1 MRSSLFLT
9 LALTACGLEVTD
21 EASAPV
27 ATAQDALNP
36 GASVAAMHASAAK
49 VAGRW
54 ARRFPLATTRSI
66 FVAVDVSGAS
76 PGGHV
81 VELTFVQPGGL
92 PWQVQTVS
100 FQATGSGGKH
110 AAPERVWVELPVVGT
125 WIEQYALTGRWTVEA
140 AVDHGRSSS
149 LTFILE

>member
-27 ATAQDALNP
+27 AAAQEALTP
-36 GASVAAMHASAAK
+36 GASVAAMHTSAAQ

-81 VELTFVQPGGL
+81 VELTFLQPGGM

-100 FQATGSGGKH
+100 FQAAGGGGKQ
-110 AAPERVWVELPVVGT
+110 AAERVWVELPVVGT

-140 AVDHGRSSS
+140 SVDHGRSSS
-149 LTFILE
+149 LTFVLE